1 MYIIRRILTK
11 NNLKEDGQEF
21 NNVLKKKYKF
31 NVTARLM

>member
-21 NNVLKKKYKF
+21 NNVLKKK
-31 NVTARLM
+31 VQV